1 MRVRIHLRM
10 HTHTITH
17 THIHIC
23 TFTQICQSIFQSY
36 VIFRGLCSLDIQLDQ
51 NLLTVVQCVI
61 GGHPDLTPDLVDC
74 TVRLLET
81 GATLLAKNA
90 KYGRLILNFVKAYR
104 NQVYTSD
111 GVYVPCI

>member
-1 MRVRIHLRM
+1 M
-10 HTHTITH
+10 
-17 THIHIC
+17 
-23 TFTQICQSIFQSY
+23 
-36 VIFRGLCSLDIQLDQ
+36 
-51 NLLTVVQCVI
+51 VQCVI

-104 NQVYTSD
+104 NQVCTSD
-111 GVYVPCI
+111 GVYVPCIYLCARGVTVGNSGLCGCVCVMFFSSAD